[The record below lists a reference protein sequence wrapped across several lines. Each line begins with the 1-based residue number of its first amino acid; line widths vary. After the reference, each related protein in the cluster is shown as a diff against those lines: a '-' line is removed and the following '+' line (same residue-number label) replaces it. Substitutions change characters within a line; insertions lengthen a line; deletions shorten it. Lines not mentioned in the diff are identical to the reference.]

1 MSAKLIKFYKGICL
15 RKIHE
20 RLEEQGSLKSIESLD
35 KELKEYAGF
44 NREISTKDMSS
55 DEINELI
62 IWCFAYGDEIGIH
75 LNFLDNECDFIRE
88 L

>member
-1 MSAKLIKFYKGICL
+1 MSSKLIKFYKGICL

-20 RLEEQGSLKSIESLD
+20 RLEDQGNLKSIELLD

-44 NREISTKDMSS
+44 NREISTKDMTS

-62 IWCFAYGDEIGIH
+62 VWCFAYGDEIGIH

>member
-1 MSAKLIKFYKGICL
+1 MNTRLIKFYKGIIL
-15 RKIHE
+15 TKIHT
-20 RLEEQGSLKSIESLD
+20 RLIELRSSKTIEEVD

-44 NREISTKDMSS
+44 NREISTKDMTS

>member
-20 RLEEQGSLKSIESLD
+20 KLKEQGSLKSIELLD

-44 NREISTKDMSS
+44 NREISTKDMTS

-62 IWCFAYGDEIGIH
+62 VWSFAYGDEIGIH
-75 LNFLDNECDFIRE
+75 LNFFGNECDFIRE

>member
-1 MSAKLIKFYKGICL
+1 MSSKLIKYYKGICL

-20 RLEEQGSLKSIESLD
+20 RLEEQGSLKPIELLD

-44 NREISTKDMSS
+44 NREISTKDMTS

-62 IWCFAYGDEIGIH
+62 VWCFTYGDEIGIH

>member
-1 MSAKLIKFYKGICL
+1 MSAKLIIFYKAICVK
-15 RKIHE
+15 KIHE
-20 RLEEQGSLKSIESLD
+20 RLIQLRSSKTIAEVD

-44 NREISTKDMSS
+44 NREISTKDMTS

-62 IWCFAYGDEIGIH
+62 VWCFAYGDEIGIH
-75 LNFLDNECDFIRE
+75 LNFMDNECDFIRE

>member
-1 MSAKLIKFYKGICL
+1 MNTRLIKFYKGIIL
-15 RKIHE
+15 TKIHT
-20 RLEEQGSLKSIESLD
+20 RLIELRSSKTIELLD

-44 NREISTKDMSS
+44 NREISTKDMTS

>member
-1 MSAKLIKFYKGICL
+1 MNSRLIKFYKGIIL
-15 RKIHE
+15 TKIHT
-20 RLEEQGSLKSIESLD
+20 RLIELRSSKTIEEVD

-44 NREISTKDMSS
+44 NPNISTKDMTQ
-55 DEINELI
+55 DDLNELI
-62 IWCFAYGDEIGIH
+62 VWSFGYGDEIGIH

>member
-20 RLEEQGSLKSIESLD
+20 RLEELGSLKSIELLD

-44 NREISTKDMSS
+44 NREISTKDMTS

-62 IWCFAYGDEIGIH
+62 VWCFAYGDEIGIH

>member
-1 MSAKLIKFYKGICL
+1 MSAKLIKFYKGICVK
-15 RKIHE
+15 KIHE
-20 RLEEQGSLKSIESLD
+20 RLIELRSSKTIAEVD

-44 NREISTKDMSS
+44 NREISTKDMTS

-62 IWCFAYGDEIGIH
+62 VWSFAYGDEIGIH

>member
-1 MSAKLIKFYKGICL
+1 MSVKLIKFYKGICVK
-15 RKIHE
+15 KIHE
-20 RLEEQGSLKSIESLD
+20 RLIQLRSSKTISEVD

-44 NREISTKDMSS
+44 NREISTKDMTS

-62 IWCFAYGDEIGIH
+62 VWSFAYGDEIGIH

>member
-20 RLEEQGSLKSIESLD
+20 KLEEQGSLKSIESLD

-44 NREISTKDMSS
+44 NREISTKDMTS

-62 IWCFAYGDEIGIH
+62 VWCFAYGDEIGIH

>member
-44 NREISTKDMSS
+44 NREISTKDMTS

-75 LNFLDNECDFIRE
+75 LNFLDNECDFIRD

>member
-1 MSAKLIKFYKGICL
+1 MNTRLIKFYKGVVLTRIHTRLIEL
-15 RKIHE
+15 RSSKTIDE
-20 RLEEQGSLKSIESLD
+20 VD

-44 NREISTKDMSS
+44 NANVSTKEMTQ
-55 DEINELI
+55 DELNELI
-62 IWCFAYGDEIGIH
+62 VWSFAYGDEIGIH